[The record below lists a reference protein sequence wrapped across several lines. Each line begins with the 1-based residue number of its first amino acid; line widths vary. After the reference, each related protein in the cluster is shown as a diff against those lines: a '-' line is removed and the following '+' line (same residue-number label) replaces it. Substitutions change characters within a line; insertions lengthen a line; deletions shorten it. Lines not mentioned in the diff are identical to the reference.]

1 MSEELTTQIK
11 AVTIFQ
17 SGARIIRVGQM
28 DLDAGKHIILIKKMT
43 RDLDKES
50 VRVRGTGAGRIVNV
64 NVERHSTIISKKVET
79 DSLRDQVHELEK
91 QAQYINEELQSLNE
105 TQREMTIFANNF
117 FEKWALAYSA
127 SELEIN
133 QILQMETHLHDQD
146 QQIRESR
153 HEILNRA
160 EENQKNLDQARLDL
174 NNLGPV
180 NQVEEYYDILI
191 NLESD
196 EAGTFDLEV
205 QFQIPNASWSPFYNV
220 VLSENSA
227 RVKLLANVYNNSGE
241 DWNDIDL
248 EISSA
253 NLRPVRL
260 IEPTPLIVR
269 EYVRELP
276 RPRATAA
283 SRGFG
288 MKKAMANLPSAS
300 GAGGPAYD
308 RSVSADEEK
317 EYDGAPSPPPPPPM
331 LESLSASVEE
341 NVGVQSY
348 HMPMPLSIPSDKNPH
363 PVTLIETDLA
373 STKGYFWSVRVPRSG
388 PNQRYIN
395 Q

>member
-1 MSEELTTQIK
+1 M
-11 AVTIFQ
+11 
-17 SGARIIRVGQM
+17 
-28 DLDAGKHIILIKKMT
+28 
-43 RDLDKES
+43 
-50 VRVRGTGAGRIVNV
+50 
-64 NVERHSTIISKKVET
+64 
-79 DSLRDQVHELEK
+79 
-91 QAQYINEELQSLNE
+91 
-105 TQREMTIFANNF
+105 
-117 FEKWALAYSA
+117 
-127 SELEIN
+127 
-133 QILQMETHLHDQD
+133 
-146 QQIRESR
+146 
-153 HEILNRA
+153 
-160 EENQKNLDQARLDL
+160 
-174 NNLGPV
+174 
-180 NQVEEYYDILI
+180 
-191 NLESD
+191 
-196 EAGTFDLEV
+196 

-373 STKGYFWSVRVPRSG
+373 STKGYFWSVGSPDQVLIKDTLTNEDILLLPGHAKVYYEGEFIGETDLPLISPKETLERRHT
-388 PNQRYIN
+388 IN
-395 Q
+395 V

>member
-117 FEKWALAYSA
+117 FEKSALAYSA

-205 QFQIPNASWSPFYNV
+205 QFQIPNVSWSPFYDV

-317 EYDGAPSPPPPPPM
+317 EYDGAPSPPPPPM

-363 PVTLIETDLA
+363 
-373 STKGYFWSVRVPRSG
+373 SCNF
-388 PNQRYIN
+388 N
-395 Q
+395 